1 MSLFSDS
8 YKTTVGLSF
17 KINEIETSIKKA
29 IIENNELE
37 EINLD
42 LIISDYLKPIFITG
56 YFSSESNIPFFTNP
70 LLLEKDNKKYLC
82 TDIRQFVR
90 YVDHHDFDINKLR
103 DPTSKFTTNKTSFQ
117 FTILRSTLQ
126 LVWLNGNIN
135 EIKNGL
141 SLAGVIYSMWLTDSI
156 SKLYGLDYKD
166 QQTLSIISYFFYQS
180 LFYKEDSFFDE
191 ILDLFGFQIVKNLK
205 IPTDIV
211 FSVIKKI
218 TKMSGIKDYCNNI
231 ISILENLRLRDFNEA
246 ILINSIGRT
255 WYALGINQ
263 KELLTIALELPP
275 TWVTICYSAL
285 SDRSYKNTTISKIAE
300 KYGKGEL
307 GINYIKTFN
316 AIVEENT
323 IDKDSYKKI
332 KDFE

>member
-1 MSLFSDS
+1 MSLFNDP
-8 YKTTVGLSF
+8 YETTVGLSF
-17 KINEIETSIKKA
+17 KINDIKTSIKKA
-29 IIENNELE
+29 IIENSELE
-37 EINLD
+37 EINLN
-42 LIISDYLKPIFITG
+42 LIISDNLKPIFITG
-56 YFSSESNIPFFTNP
+56 YFSSESNIPFFNHP

-90 YVDHHDFDINKLR
+90 YVDHHDFNIKKLR
-103 DPTSKFTTNKTSFQ
+103 ETNSKFTTNKTSFE

-141 SLAGVIYSMWLTDSI
+141 SLAGVVYSMWLTDSI

-285 SDRSYKNTTISKIAE
+285 NDKSYKNTTISKIAE
-300 KYGKGEL
+300 KYGKGEPA
-307 GINYIKTFN
+307 INYIKSFK
-316 AIVEENT
+316 ALVEENT
-323 IDKDSYKKI
+323 IDENNYKKI
-332 KDFE
+332 KPFE